1 MKNHYRKFSLLIIF
15 QRFKINGELM
25 SSGWRQYL
33 HLHKKKKRYEERK
46 FIIEGVR
53 LCHEALLSDWGVEDV
68 LVTDAFTRSGHW
80 LQFEELFKQRKI
92 AWQIISEQQLNRLA
106 DTETPQG
113 VLMIMHMPAYR
124 LDKLNL
130 QKTAFVVLL
139 QGVRDPGN
147 LGTIIRS
154 ADWFG
159 AGAVILSEDC
169 VDPFNAKVLR
179 SSMGS
184 IFHLPV
190 FAVPDPAD
198 AINRLKQ
205 NRFWVVAASIS
216 GDKILHQLH
225 LKKPAAL
232 LLGGEAQGISPALEK
247 HADVSVRIWKYGRAE
262 SLNVAIAGS
271 VFMNHIAD
279 QILK

>member
-1 MKNHYRKFSLLIIF
+1 
-15 QRFKINGELM
+15 M

-33 HLHKKKKRYEERK
+33 HLQKKKKRYEERK

-53 LCHEALLSDWGVEDV
+53 LCHEALLSGWGVEDA
-68 LVTDAFTRSGHW
+68 LVIDAFTRSEHW
-80 LQFEELFKQRKI
+80 LQFEELFKQREI

-113 VLMIMHMPAYR
+113 VLMIMQMPAYR
-124 LDKLNL
+124 LDQLNL
-130 QKTAFVVLL
+130 RKTAFVVLL

-159 AGAVILSEDC
+159 TGAVILSGDC
-169 VDPFNAKVLR
+169 VDPFNSKVLR
-179 SSMGS
+179 GSMGS

-190 FAVPDPAD
+190 FTVPKLAD
-198 AINRLKQ
+198 VIAQLKE
-205 NRFWVVAASIS
+205 NRFWVIAASVN
-216 GDKILHQLH
+216 GDKILQQLH
-225 LKKPAAL
+225 LKKPVAL
-232 LLGGEAQGISPALEK
+232 LLGGEAQGISPDLEK

-271 VFMNHIAD
+271 VFMNHIAA